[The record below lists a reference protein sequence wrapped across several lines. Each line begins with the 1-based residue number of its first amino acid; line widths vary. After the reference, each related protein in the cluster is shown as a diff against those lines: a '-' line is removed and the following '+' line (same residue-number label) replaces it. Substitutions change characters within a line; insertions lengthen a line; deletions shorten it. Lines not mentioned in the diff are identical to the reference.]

1 MMQAP
6 LPRNWARELAVDC
19 AAGLALRVFRAPIVT
34 LPDAVAP
41 VVVSSVVFACAVAMC
56 DAADVGKLAAAAT
69 VTESACIACGTG
81 SVSGCRISARKYFP
95 CSQ

>member
-19 AAGLALRVFRAPIVT
+19 AAGLGLRVFRAPIVT

-41 VVVSSVVFACAVAMC
+41 VVVSSVVFACAVAMR
-56 DAADVGKLAAAAT
+56 DAADVGKLAAA
-69 VTESACIACGTG
+69 VTLTKWTGIACGTG
-81 SVSGCRISARKYFP
+81 SGAGCRISAREYFP
-95 CSQ
+95 CSP

>member
-19 AAGLALRVFRAPIVT
+19 AAGLGLRVFRAPIVT

-41 VVVSSVVFACAVAMC
+41 VVVSSVAFACAVAIR
-56 DAADVGKLAAAAT
+56 AAAVGKLAAA
-69 VTESACIACGTG
+69 VTLTKWTGIACGTG
-81 SVSGCRISARKYFP
+81 SGAGCMISASEYFP
-95 CSQ
+95 CSP